1 MYVDAQLKRLSDVL
15 SAKRSDLRWVITADH
30 GEEFWERGSWGH
42 AHTLYSEQ
50 LHIPLIVSGTGVPK
64 SVVDSGW
71 VGNHDVAPTVA
82 AWGEVQLEADGIDL
96 NTYFSG
102 ENALPERPMLAETT
116 RFKTNRISLFEGG
129 YRLEWDLN
137 TGKSA
142 LFHTQEDLKETTDIS
157 KTQPEIAF
165 AFKKR
170 TEELLRKPWT
180 AQDSGTVMLSKAI
193 ALKDGRHSRTLTVEK
208 GESFQI
214 LPYDAS
220 ISFQNAEGAKQGP
233 WYLVGGESSSDTA
246 LTIEK
251 QQANRVE

>member
-15 SAKRSDLRWVITADH
+15 STKRSDLRWVITADH

-42 AHTLYSEQ
+42 AHTLYGEQ

-64 SVVDSGW
+64 NVVNSGW

-102 ENALPERPMLAETT
+102 ENTLPERPMLAETT

-137 TGKSA
+137 TGKSE

-157 KTQPEIAF
+157 NAQPEIAF

-170 TEELLRKPWT
+170 TEELLGKPWT
-180 AQDSGTVMLSKAI
+180 AQDSGTVMLSKSI
-193 ALKDGRHSRTLTVEK
+193 ALKDGRHARTLTVEK
-208 GESFQI
+208 GDSFQI

-220 ISFQNAEGAKQGP
+220 FPFKMQKVPSRDPGI
-233 WYLVGGESSSDTA
+233 WLGES
-246 LTIEK
+246 LLMI
-251 QQANRVE
+251 QR